1 MRVHPPQLFCLNART
16 SPQPFYLNV
25 GLSPKSP
32 AKVRSACSADLVLTP
47 IGSLE
52 PLRFCLVANHIIC
65 FILEG
70 ATDYVER
77 IRHTRCRQASGR
89 WAESNG
95 NNLKL
100 LISGIT
106 TDWDLTLYQQV
117 ENWLLM
123 ADGFGVSSRW
133 FPFFQQMVS
142 VFPADDFCVSSRWF
156 LCFHDAV
163 FVSREQHALQPLAL
177 VFVSVRVLCAFAHTR
192 VRTTIVL
199 VQFSAKN
206 LTHWQPFLRTNCPP
220 RRKKSILAKVGFDAK
235 RA

>member
-32 AKVRSACSADLVLTP
+32 AKVRSACSECLFLTP

-65 FILEG
+65 LILEG
-70 ATDYVER
+70 AADYVER

-89 WAESNG
+89 RAESDG

-100 LISGIT
+100 LISGLT
-106 TDWDLTLYQQV
+106 TNWGLTLYLQV

-123 ADGFGVSSRW
+123 ADDFCISSRW
-133 FPFFQQMVS
+133 FLYFQQMISVFSAGGFSIFSRWSMYFQQMVS
-142 VFPADDFCVSSRWF
+142 VFA
-156 LCFHDAV
+156 
-163 FVSREQHALQPLAL
+163 
-177 VFVSVRVLCAFAHTR
+177 
-192 VRTTIVL
+192 
-199 VQFSAKN
+199 
-206 LTHWQPFLRTNCPP
+206 
-220 RRKKSILAKVGFDAK
+220 
-235 RA
+235 

>member
-1 MRVHPPQLFCLNART
+1 MCVHPPQLFC
-16 SPQPFYLNV
+16 LNV

-52 PLRFCLVANHIIC
+52 PLRFCLVANHVIC
-65 FILEG
+65 LILKG
-70 ATDYVER
+70 AADYVER

-89 WAESNG
+89 RAESDG

-106 TDWDLTLYQQV
+106 TDWDLTLYLQV

-123 ADGFGVSSRW
+123 ADG
-133 FPFFQQMVS
+133 
-142 VFPADDFCVSSRWF
+142 FCVSSRWF

-163 FVSREQHALQPLAL
+163 FVSREQHALQPLVL

-192 VRTTIVL
+192 VHTTITL
-199 VQFSAKN
+199 VQFSARI
-206 LTHWQPFLRTNCPP
+206 LTHRLPFLRTNRPP
-220 RRKKSILAKVGFDAK
+220 RRK
-235 RA
+235 

>member
-1 MRVHPPQLFCLNART
+1 MCVHPPNFFVWMCVHPPQLFCLNA
-16 SPQPFYLNV
+16 
-25 GLSPKSP
+25 GLSPKPP
-32 AKVRSACSADLVLTP
+32 AKVRSACSECLVLTP

-70 ATDYVER
+70 AADYVER

-89 WAESNG
+89 WAESDG

-106 TDWDLTLYQQV
+106 TDWDLTLYLQV
-117 ENWLLM
+117 EYWLLM
-123 ADGFGVSSRW
+123 ADDFCISSRW
-133 FPFFQQMVS
+133 FLYFQQMIS
-142 VFPADDFCVSSRWF
+142 VFPADGFCVSSRWL

-177 VFVSVRVLCAFAHTR
+177 VFVSVRVLCAVAHTR
-192 VRTTIVL
+192 ISTAINL
-199 VQFSAKN
+199 VQFSARN
-206 LTHWQPFLRTNCPP
+206 LTHWLPFLRTNRPP

>member
-1 MRVHPPQLFCLNART
+1 MRVHPPQLFCLN
-16 SPQPFYLNV
+16 V
-25 GLSPKSP
+25 GMSPKSL

-52 PLRFCLVANHIIC
+52 PLRFCLVADHLIWL
-65 FILEG
+65 ILEG
-70 ATDYVER
+70 VADYVER

-89 WAESNG
+89 RAEDDG

-106 TDWDLTLYQQV
+106 TDWDLTLYLQV

-123 ADGFGVSSRW
+123 ADGFYIFSRW
-133 FPFFQQMVS
+133 LLCFQQMAS
-142 VFPADDFCVSSRWF
+142 VFPADDFCISSRWF

-192 VRTTIVL
+192 VRTTIAI
-199 VQFSAKN
+199 VQFSARI
-206 LTHWQPFLRTNCPP
+206 LTHRLPFLRTNRPP
-220 RRKKSILAKVGFDAK
+220 RRK
-235 RA
+235 